1 MPEYTTS
8 KPEWA
13 PEEND
18 DKFACGVLSGIEGIT
33 DTTTNLSRGM
43 PIR

>member
-13 PEEND
+13 PDEND
-18 DKFACGVLSGIEGIT
+18 DKFACGVMSGIEGIT
-33 DTTTNLSRGM
+33 DTTAGDYAH
-43 PIR
+43 